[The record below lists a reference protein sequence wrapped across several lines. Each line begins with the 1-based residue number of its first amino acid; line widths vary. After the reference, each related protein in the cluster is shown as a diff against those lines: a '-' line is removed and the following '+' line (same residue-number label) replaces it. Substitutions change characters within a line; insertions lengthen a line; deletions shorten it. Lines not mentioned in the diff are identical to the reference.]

1 MSLLA
6 ARDLSA
12 GYHDVAAIRGIDLE
26 VEQGEVVLLAGANG
40 AGKTTTIMALAGAL
54 RPLAGHVELSGER
67 TTAPLHRRCQGAM
80 GIVTEER
87 TIFRSLSVR
96 ENLRLGR
103 GEPSVALEHFPELG
117 KRLSVRAG
125 LLSGGE
131 QQMLSLARVIAA
143 KPQVILADELSLG
156 LAPIVVERLLVA
168 LRAAADAGAGVLLVE
183 QQVRRALDVADRV
196 YVLRRGLLAG
206 SGTAE
211 SMRADETALRSLY
224 L

>member
-12 GYHDVAAIRGIDLE
+12 GYHDVAAIRNVDIA
-26 VEQGEVVLLAGANG
+26 VEAGEVVLLAGANG

-54 RPLAGHVELSGER
+54 RPMAGHVELAGAP
-67 TTAPLHRRCQGAM
+67 TTAPLHRRCQSGM

-87 TIFRSLSVR
+87 TIFRALTVR

-103 GEPSVALEHFPELG
+103 GDPSIALDHFPELR

-143 KPQVILADELSLG
+143 QPRVILADELSLG
-156 LAPIVVERLLVA
+156 LAPIVVERLLAA
-168 LRAAADAGAGVLLVE
+168 LRAAADDGAGVLLVE

-196 YVLRRGLLAG
+196 YVLRRGALAG

-211 SMRADETALRSLY
+211 SMRADETLLRSLY